1 MKWYAEQIDALRA
14 ENEQLRAQIAGL
26 ELERDQ
32 LQTRLY
38 EALDDLCERM
48 CDE

>member
-14 ENEQLRAQIAGL
+14 ENERLVKQVEML
-26 ELERDQ
+26 ELEREQLRDQ
-32 LQTRLY
+32 LDYLY
-38 EALDDLCERM
+38 ERM